1 MAFMAAALPYISA
14 GMAVATT
21 MADANTKE
29 RLAEIEADQLEKQ
42 AIADTAMSV
51 QQAKGERK
59 RAEELKSR
67 ALALAAKSGHSGSD
81 IDKVV
86 SDIDQ
91 QGEYNALA
99 ALYSG
104 STASASKKYAAAAS
118 RAYGSSAKAS
128 GYADAGG
135 TILGAMDTYY
145 G

>member
-1 MAFMAAALPYISA
+1 MAQLAAGLPYIAA
-14 GMAVATT
+14 GLSVATT
-21 MADANTKE
+21 IADADAQEK
-29 RLAEIEADQLEKQ
+29 LAGIEADQLEKQ
-42 AIADTAMSV
+42 AISDTAASIR
-51 QQAKGERK
+51 QAKDDRR

-67 ALALAAKSGHSGSD
+67 ATSLAAKSGHSGSD
-81 IDKVV
+81 IDKVI

-118 RAYGSSAKAS
+118 RGYGSSKKKS

-135 TILGAMDTYY
+135 TILGAMEDYF